1 MKRIL
6 ASLLMVVLATSMM
19 FTACTTN
26 TPNAESSNHPNTEAS
41 LPSTESPD
49 HSDPAES
56 TEAPDASG
64 YVNPEDWSDD
74 WASRPIPSSFDLR
87 SVDTDGD
94 GVGDRCYVTPV
105 KLQNPY
111 GTCWGFA
118 ATAAAEISLLGSV
131 YDYDPNAYTWLDLSE
146 KQLAYFAHMPNP
158 ANGEGYH
165 PNVEL
170 MSNVYS
176 GGQVFLATSTFA
188 QGIGPSDES
197 SNPLF
202 EYHGNQKVMQQ
213 RYFNGAYQPFCYSD
227 LDDWNI
233 PEEYR
238 FYQDY
243 VLSESIFIPSPV
255 LAENTMYAGYN
266 EEGTLEIK
274 KQLLQKRGVAIGFQA
289 DTSRPN

>member
-1 MKRIL
+1 MKRII
-6 ASLLMVVLATSMM
+6 ALLLLVVLATSMM

-56 TEAPDASG
+56 TEAPVASG
-64 YVNPEDWSDD
+64 YVKSEDWSDD

-94 GVGDRCYVTPV
+94 GVEDRCYVTPV

-146 KQLAYFAHMPNP
+146 KQLAYFFRTLRIRQT
-158 ANGEGYH
+158 G
-165 PNVEL
+165 
-170 MSNVYS
+170 
-176 GGQVFLATSTFA
+176 
-188 QGIGPSDES
+188 
-197 SNPLF
+197 
-202 EYHGNQKVMQQ
+202 KVCTRSM
-213 RYFNGAYQPFCYSD
+213 
-227 LDDWNI
+227 
-233 PEEYR
+233 
-238 FYQDY
+238 
-243 VLSESIFIPSPV
+243 
-255 LAENTMYAGYN
+255 
-266 EEGTLEIK
+266 
-274 KQLLQKRGVAIGFQA
+274 KR
-289 DTSRPN
+289 